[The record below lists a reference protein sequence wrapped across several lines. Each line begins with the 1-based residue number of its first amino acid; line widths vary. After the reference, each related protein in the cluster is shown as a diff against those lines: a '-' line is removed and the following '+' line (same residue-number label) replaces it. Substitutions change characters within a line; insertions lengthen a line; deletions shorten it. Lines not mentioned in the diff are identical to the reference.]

1 MENLVKNLD
10 EIITKLHKLKEE
22 NRRLRSEN
30 KKMEVQLSNL
40 KVEADQY
47 KSQYLNITNQREDKA
62 QIKFNSV
69 VSQQDIK
76 SDNSNTI
83 MASNI
88 DDIEIVKHQLDIFIE
103 DIDQCIQIIQAR
115 NNATG

>member
-62 QIKFNSV
+62 QIK

-103 DIDQCIQIIQAR
+103 DIDQCIQIIQAK

>member
-88 DDIEIVKHQLDIFIE
+88 ESIDVILQKIVEF
-103 DIDQCIQIIQAR
+103 A
-115 NNATG
+115 